1 MTADTIAD
9 VIVAGGGPVGALLAC
24 ELRLA
29 GASVIVL
36 EQLAQPSGHSRAFRL
51 QPRTLELFDQRGLLE
66 PLLADSKVW
75 PWAHFAGLTPRL
87 DLSRL
92 DSVHPYALLI
102 PQSRT
107 EAALESRAAELGA
120 RIRRGHRLTGL
131 AQDNDGVTARVA
143 GPSGEYQLRAQYLVG
158 CDGGRSTTRKAAGIP
173 FEGAAG
179 RASCMLGDVRLA
191 DPDLLPSGVPGTL
204 RTDSGLLMAVSLE
217 EGVTRILVTEF
228 GRPPALPGDPVTLAE
243 LKDGVRRV
251 TGTPVGMDEPRWL
264 SRFSDASLLAA
275 NYRSGRVLLAGD
287 AAHVHFPIGAQGLN
301 LGLQDAMNLGWKLAG
316 VVTGRVPDT
325 LLDTYGAER
334 RPAGQRVI
342 QETRTQLELMEPGE
356 RVSLLREFLAELLA
370 LPQVNLHLARL
381 VTGLDV
387 RIPGPP
393 ENAETHPC
401 VGARVPELTV
411 SHPGGRAR
419 VAELMRDGGGLLVD
433 LTCDAGYVAAARPWA
448 GRVSPI
454 AGHADASE
462 AAALLIRPDGYIAW
476 AAGPDE
482 PADVAADGLRAALSR
497 CFGPAG
503 SAG

>member
-1 MTADTIAD
+1 MTAD
-9 VIVAGGGPVGALLAC
+9 VIVAGGGPVGMLLAC

-66 PLLADSKVW
+66 PLLTDNKVW

-120 RIRRGHRLTGL
+120 CIRRGHQLTGL
-131 AQDNDGVTARVA
+131 AQDTDGVTAQVA
-143 GPSGEYQLRAQYLVG
+143 GPAGKYQLRAEYLVG
-158 CDGGRSTTRKAAGIP
+158 CDGGRSTTRKAAGIA
-173 FEGAAG
+173 FEGTAG
-179 RASCMLGDVRLA
+179 RASCLLGDVRLA

-217 EGVTRILVTEF
+217 EGVTRVLVTEF
-228 GRPPALPGDPVTLAE
+228 GHDPAPQGDPVTLDE
-243 LKDGVRRV
+243 LQDGVQRV
-251 TGTPVGMDEPRWL
+251 TGTRVGMDQPRWL

-275 NYRSGRVLLAGD
+275 DYRSGRVLLAGD

-301 LGLQDAMNLGWKLAG
+301 LGLQDAMNLGWKLAS
-316 VVTGRVPDT
+316 VVTGRVPDI

-342 QETRTQLELMEPGE
+342 QETRAQLEFMEPGE

-370 LPQVNLHLARL
+370 LPEVNLHLARL
-381 VTGLDV
+381 VAGLDV

-393 ENAETHPC
+393 HDAATHPS
-401 VGARVPELTV
+401 VGARAPELTV
-411 SHPGGRAR
+411 SHGGGRAR
-419 VAELMRDGGGLLVD
+419 LAELMHDGRGLLAD
-433 LTCDAGYVAAARPWA
+433 LSGDAGYAAAARPWA
-448 GRVSPI
+448 DRVASI
-454 AGHADASE
+454 AGRADGGE
-462 AAALLIRPDGYIAW
+462 AAALLIRPDGYVAW
-476 AAGPDE
+476 AAGPE
-482 PADVAADGLRAALSR
+482 ESAGVAVAGLRAALS
-497 CFGPAG
+497 CWFGLAGPAG
-503 SAG
+503 